1 MYPFTIG
8 LLVST
13 PDLWEEVQ
21 TAIRNLPVR
30 VAFEM
35 AAADG
40 NSVLADKVD
49 RYRPD
54 ILLVDATAL
63 EGRLTELVGA
73 VRSSPAA
80 PRVVVL
86 DAVSDPQRIL
96 VAMRAGASEYLYPP
110 FAGSLKEAFE
120 RLSGEFDPRAR
131 RSAEAQKGRTFGF
144 LSAKGGCGATT
155 LACHAALELH
165 GLTGKEAILADLDLG
180 SGLIRFLMQS
190 KTRYSVLDAM
200 RNVERLDRS
209 YWDGLVSNGHPG
221 LEVLSG
227 PLDESTREF
236 PEVHDIRHVLRFA
249 RSQYPWLVADL
260 GHGLSPLTWQAV
272 EELDELVLVS
282 TMEIPAL
289 HRAKTIARQLR
300 DFGFDTERLRFVLN
314 RVPRKTDVRTEELE
328 RALGLKIFDTVPND
342 YRALEEAY
350 AGGRLLS
357 GDHAVR
363 QRIGRIA
370 AKLTGTQQ
378 DSRPRGRFKIFG

>member
-13 PDLWEEVQ
+13 PELWGEIQ
-21 TAIRNLPVR
+21 AAIQNLPVR

-35 AAADG
+35 AAVDG
-40 NSVLADKVD
+40 SSVLVDKVD

-54 ILLVDATAL
+54 ILLVDATAQ
-63 EGRLTELVGA
+63 EGRLAELVGA
-73 VRSSPAA
+73 IRSSRVA
-80 PRVVVL
+80 PRVVVV
-86 DAVSDPQRIL
+86 DAASDPARIL
-96 VAMRAGASEYLYPP
+96 TAMRAGASEYLYPP
-110 FAGSLKEAFE
+110 FTDALKDAFE
-120 RLSGEFDPRAR
+120 RLSGEFDPHAR
-131 RSAEAQKGRTFGF
+131 RAAEVHKGRTFGF

-155 LACHAALELH
+155 LACHAARELH
-165 GLTGKEAILADLDLG
+165 ALTGKEAVLADLDLG

-200 RNVERLDRS
+200 RNVDRLDRS

-227 PLDESTREF
+227 PLDESTREL
-236 PEVHDIRHVLRFA
+236 PQVHDIRHVLRFA
-249 RSQYPWLVADL
+249 RSQYSWLVADL
-260 GHGLSPLTWQAV
+260 GHGLNPLTWQAV

-300 DFGFDTERLRFVLN
+300 DAGFDKERLRFVLN
-314 RVPRKTDVRTEELE
+314 RVPRKTDVKTEELE
-328 RALGLKIFDTVPND
+328 GALGLKLFDTVPND
-342 YRALEEAY
+342 YRALEAAY
-350 AGGRLLS
+350 AEGRLLNS
-357 GDHAVR
+357 DHAVR
-363 QRIGRIA
+363 QRISRIA

-378 DSRPRGRFKIFG
+378 ASRPRGRFRIFG